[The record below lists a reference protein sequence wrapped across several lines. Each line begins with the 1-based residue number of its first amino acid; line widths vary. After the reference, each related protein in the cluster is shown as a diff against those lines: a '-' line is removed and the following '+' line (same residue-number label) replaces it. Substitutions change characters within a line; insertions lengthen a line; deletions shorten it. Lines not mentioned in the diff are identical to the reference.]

1 MIAFVAMGGDQI
13 GTVGWTIDGDFAFD
27 AATDGA
33 DFFAFCRTKSRGFAF
48 FADRT
53 GHRVSWISILPFRE
67 YAAGTKITKAT
78 RDRWGTSRFSG
89 GRILLGDNLS
99 RLAAFALLDGLAE
112 EVFDLTVDATQFV
125 LRPGFELGPERRIDA
140 QKKGLS
146 FHHPC
151 QSVVQRT
158 GVDYGMH
165 FGLAAKNDHEI
176 EWRSADSLCVET

>member
-1 MIAFVAMGGDQI
+1 MVTSRSMPQQTAQIFSPFAGQNRAALRFSQI
-13 GTVGWTIDGDFAFD
+13 GQDTESPGFPY
-27 AATDGA
+27 
-33 DFFAFCRTKSRGFAF
+33 CRSENTPQGRKSQKR
-48 FADRT
+48 RVT
-53 GHRVSWISILPFRE
+53 GGERQDS
-67 YAAGTKITKAT
+67 
-78 RDRWGTSRFSG
+78 SG
-89 GRILLGDNLS
+89 GRILLGDSLS

-165 FGLAAKNDHEI
+165 FGF
-176 EWRSADSLCVET
+176 